1 MKDKVLVEV
10 IVPSI
15 EENYDVYIPV
25 RRKVGNVIELIS
37 KAIFE
42 LTDGIFI
49 NSEQTML
56 YDYETGNPYP
66 IDVIIKDTTIRNGSK
81 VILF

>member
-15 EENYDVYIPV
+15 EEKYNVYIPV
-25 RRKVGNVIELIS
+25 RRKVGNVIELVS

-42 LTDGIFI
+42 LTDGLFI
-49 NSEQTML
+49 STDQTML
-56 YDYETGNPYP
+56 YDQETGNPYP
-66 IDVIIKDTTIRNGSK
+66 IDVIVKDTTIRNGSK
-81 VILF
+81 VVLF